1 MLVIHQVKMLNIM
14 NLNNLKMIYLFNIET
29 QDIFNSQMIWFMI
42 IISILLSTLLV
53 FMVHIIIKYVNLKK
67 LVYSQQKL
75 LYELTTLQI
84 TKNKNRIKNGKI

>member
-1 MLVIHQVKMLNIM
+1 
-14 NLNNLKMIYLFNIET
+14 MIYLFSIEA
-29 QDIFNSQMIWFMI
+29 QDIFNSQIIWFMI

>member
-1 MLVIHQVKMLNIM
+1 
-14 NLNNLKMIYLFNIET
+14 MIYLFSIEA
-29 QDIFNSQMIWFMI
+29 QDIFNSQIIWFMI

-75 LYELTTLQI
+75 LYELSTLEI

>member
-1 MLVIHQVKMLNIM
+1 
-14 NLNNLKMIYLFNIET
+14 MIYLFNIET

-84 TKNKNRIKNGKI
+84 TKTINRIKNGKI

>member
-1 MLVIHQVKMLNIM
+1 
-14 NLNNLKMIYLFNIET
+14 MIYLFNIET

>member
-1 MLVIHQVKMLNIM
+1 
-14 NLNNLKMIYLFNIET
+14 MIYVFNIET

-75 LYELTTLQI
+75 LYELTPLQI

>member
-1 MLVIHQVKMLNIM
+1 MLNIM